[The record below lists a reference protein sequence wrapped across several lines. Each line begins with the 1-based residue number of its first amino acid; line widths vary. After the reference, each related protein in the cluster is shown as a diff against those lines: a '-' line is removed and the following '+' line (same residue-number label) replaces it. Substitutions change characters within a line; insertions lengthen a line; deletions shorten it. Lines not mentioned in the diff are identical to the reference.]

1 MNKKRGQKGMRRK
14 AIAFA
19 DDAERGK

>member
-1 MNKKRGQKGMRRK
+1 MNKRRGQKEMRRK